1 MGQQQQQYREGA
13 GGGGSKTR
21 GGPTTSKAGERGST
35 GGGKAGRGGSG
46 RWRGEKGGGGGSATA
61 GQDGGGGNSRVRGES
76 MGVAAEEREGGR
88 GGGVEEEKASYR
100 GGGGGKGG
108 ERGLGNWAAWS
119 RLWVNWQAAATKAVR
134 VYFFLQVVLGEVER
148 RVRQQVWPVL
158 KVWFLL
164 FTRVARL
171 LALLA
176 LECSIRGFASLFRLG
191 STALFLLLWCSAL
204 NLCVLAGFFS
214 FLIVMVSKNL
224 SLSLSL
230 SLSL

>member
-1 MGQQQQQYREGA
+1 
-13 GGGGSKTR
+13 
-21 GGPTTSKAGERGST
+21 
-35 GGGKAGRGGSG
+35 
-46 RWRGEKGGGGGSATA
+46 
-61 GQDGGGGNSRVRGES
+61 
-76 MGVAAEEREGGR
+76 
-88 GGGVEEEKASYR
+88 
-100 GGGGGKGG
+100 
-108 ERGLGNWAAWS
+108 
-119 RLWVNWQAAATKAVR
+119 
-134 VYFFLQVVLGEVER
+134 LQVVLGEVER

-164 FTRVARL
+164 VTRVARL

-214 FLIVMVSKNL
+214 FLIVMVSK

-230 SLSL
+230 SLIL

>member
-1 MGQQQQQYREGA
+1 
-13 GGGGSKTR
+13 
-21 GGPTTSKAGERGST
+21 
-35 GGGKAGRGGSG
+35 
-46 RWRGEKGGGGGSATA
+46 
-61 GQDGGGGNSRVRGES
+61 
-76 MGVAAEEREGGR
+76 MGVAAEEREGGK
-88 GGGVEEEKASYR
+88 GGGLEEEKASYR
-100 GGGGGKGG
+100 GGGGGGKGG
-108 ERGLGNWAAWS
+108 ERGLGNWATWS

-164 FTRVARL
+164 VTRVARL

-224 SLSLSL
+224 SLFLIL
-230 SLSL
+230 